1 MSQGGPV
8 TGFPA
13 PGLPDQNRYI
23 VGHNPEGQS
32 VFLVSDKGD
41 HGAIMVEGAAAQ
53 NIPYST
59 PSNPVDLTDD
69 QDVKFAMENKPPL
82 NYPTGSVIR
91 TIDFAPG
98 VESNLHRSIGI
109 GYGVVTHGVMELS
122 LDSGEK
128 RLMYPGDVSVNRAG
142 MHRWRN
148 VSESQPARMVYFL
161 VGVTNATAAGKPLEE
176 DLGYLAK
183 EYV

>member
-1 MSQGGPV
+1 
-8 TGFPA
+8 
-13 PGLPDQNRYI
+13 
-23 VGHNPEGQS
+23 
-32 VFLVSDKGD
+32 
-41 HGAIMVEGAAAQ
+41 
-53 NIPYST
+53 
-59 PSNPVDLTDD
+59 
-69 QDVKFAMENKPPL
+69 
-82 NYPTGSVIR
+82 
-91 TIDFAPG
+91 
-98 VESNLHRSIGI
+98 
-109 GYGVVTHGVMELS
+109 MELS